1 MNGRRASLRRLARAG
16 ALVATGTWQG
26 VGHGSDRGTGSDVAP
41 ASGAVP
47 GGVSGGVPGGVS
59 GGVPSGVPGG
69 VPGSTP
75 GSAAGSAASR
85 AFAFALIGDL
95 PYGERDESSLSAMLA
110 DIDADP
116 VRFVLHIG
124 DIKASSEPC
133 SDALYERRAALLAR
147 SAHPLVLLPGDNEW
161 TDCHRRQA
169 GRFDPIER
177 LGALRSRFWATPA
190 PLGRSGDAA
199 RAALAFE
206 RQPGQPENVRWRI
219 GGVRFVATQVFGSNN
234 GRSGYDGARAEF
246 DVRSARNRR
255 WLADTLRIA
264 KRERADALVIA
275 FHAEP
280 DWQPRASS
288 GFADWIA
295 VLRETAEAFTRPI
308 LLLHGDS
315 HRFKVDRPL
324 LDAHGDAYGHV
335 MRVESFGWPFTAS
348 WVRIAYDPDSPERF
362 HVSTREV
369 TGPRP

>member
-1 MNGRRASLRRLARAG
+1 VNGRRASLRRLARAG
-16 ALVATGTWQG
+16 ALVATGSWQAA
-26 VGHGSDRGTGSDVAP
+26 GHGSDRSAGTDVAP
-41 ASGAVP
+41 SPGAVP
-47 GGVSGGVPGGVS
+47 RDVSGSTPGAT
-59 GGVPSGVPGG
+59 
-69 VPGSTP
+69 PGSTP
-75 GSAAGSAASR
+75 GTAPGTAPGSAASR

-95 PYGERDESSLSAMLA
+95 PYGERDESSLSAMLV

-116 VRFVLHIG
+116 VRFVLHVG

-133 SDALYERRAALLAR
+133 SDTLYERRAALLAR

-161 TDCHRRQA
+161 TDCHGRQA

-177 LGALRSRFWATPA
+177 LG
-190 PLGRSGDAA
+190 
-199 RAALAFE
+199 E
-206 RQPGQPENVRWRI
+206 PGQPENVRWRI
-219 GGVRFVATQVFGSNN
+219 GGVRFVAAHVVGSNN
-234 GRSGYDGARAEF
+234 GRRGYDGARAEF
-246 DVRSARNRR
+246 DARSARNRR

-264 KRERADALVIA
+264 LRERADALVIA

-280 DWQPRASS
+280 DWQPRAAS

-295 VLRETAEAFTRPI
+295 ALRETAEAFARPI

-315 HRFKVDRPL
+315 HRFTVDRPL
-324 LDAHGDAYGHV
+324 LDAHGAAYGHV

-348 WVRIAYDPDSPERF
+348 WVRITYDPDSPERF

>member
-1 MNGRRASLRRLARAG
+1 VNGRRASLRRLARAG
-16 ALVATGTWQG
+16 ALVATGSWQSA
-26 VGHGSDRGTGSDVAP
+26 GHGSDRGAGTDVAP
-41 ASGAVP
+41 APGAVP
-47 GGVSGGVPGGVS
+47 RGVS
-59 GGVPSGVPGG
+59 
-69 VPGSTP
+69 GSTP
-75 GSAAGSAASR
+75 GSTRGSTPGTAPGSAPGSAASR

-95 PYGERDESSLSAMLA
+95 PYGERDESSLSAMLV

-116 VRFVLHIG
+116 VRFVLHVG

-133 SDALYERRAALLAR
+133 SDTLYERRAALLAR

-161 TDCHRRQA
+161 TDCHGRQA

-190 PLGRSGDAA
+190 PLGRGGDAA

-219 GGVRFVATQVFGSNN
+219 GGVRFVAAHVVGSNN
-234 GRSGYDGARAEF
+234 GRRGYDGARAES
-246 DVRSARNRR
+246 DARSARNRQ

-264 KRERADALVIA
+264 LRERADALVIA

-280 DWQPRASS
+280 DWQPRAAS

-295 VLRETAEAFTRPI
+295 ALRETAEAFARPI

-315 HRFKVDRPL
+315 HRFTVDRPL
-324 LDAHGDAYGHV
+324 LDAHGAAYGHV

-348 WVRIAYDPDSPERF
+348 WVRITYDPDSPERF